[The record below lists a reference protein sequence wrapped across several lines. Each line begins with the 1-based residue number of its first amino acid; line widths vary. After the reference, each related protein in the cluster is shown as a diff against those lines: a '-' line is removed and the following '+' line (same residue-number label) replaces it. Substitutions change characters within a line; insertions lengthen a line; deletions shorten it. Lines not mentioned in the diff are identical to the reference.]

1 MWIRRHQVPI
11 APAFA
16 LTEYKVQGSTYR
28 SAVLDLSRQ
37 SYVTLDTA
45 TYVQLSHLK
54 ERRHLWLLEPVKLSD
69 LRNKMHHE
77 LVAEDH
83 RIGGCDHAVGDGR
96 LPSGCRR
103 GCLQRRLTSLA
114 FFHLPYA
121 FPAISVL
128 LFPLLYK
135 VP

>member
-28 SAVLDLSRQ
+28 SAATGEDASHPRHC
-37 SYVTLDTA
+37 S
-45 TYVQLSHLK
+45 TYVQLSRLK

-83 RIGGCDHAVGDGR
+83 RM
-96 LPSGCRR
+96 
-103 GCLQRRLTSLA
+103 QELA
-114 FFHLPYA
+114 A
-121 FPAISVL
+121 ATM
-128 LFPLLYK
+128 
-135 VP
+135 